1 MNDTQQAPDYSK
13 QKEIVIRLMV
23 DNGLTWEDVLL
34 LVKRHLNDLE
44 FEQDLK
50 QVYEPEEWSDWVEGD
65 LV

>member
-1 MNDTQQAPDYSK
+1 MNDTQQAPDYGK
-13 QKEIVIRLMV
+13 QKAIVIRLMV